1 MRQSNRVSGLGY
13 LSIMLA
19 MLGMIVSVSQTD
31 GWKLRTTGAFAASS
45 TVGSATK
52 GDTLQP
58 SS

>member
-31 GWKLRTTGAFAASS
+31 GWKLRTTGAFGARS
-45 TVGSATK
+45 TVGSATN